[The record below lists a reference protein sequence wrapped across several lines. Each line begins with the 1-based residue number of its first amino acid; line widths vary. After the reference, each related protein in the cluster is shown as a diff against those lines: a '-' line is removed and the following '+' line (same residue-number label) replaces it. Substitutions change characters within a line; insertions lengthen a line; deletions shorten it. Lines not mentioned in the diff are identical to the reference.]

1 MKHVKLFEGWGDAIN
16 KKPDKFILIE
26 KNHYLMQERKIGYY
40 NSMREAMPHF
50 LKLFKKF
57 ITDEWDGV
65 PKGYFLEWDPE
76 VDVVN
81 SWDEFFSQIPEIGD
95 YTFYIEDSDGSTVFS
110 EVDLLKMVHPVYLAS
125 FLPFS

>member
-1 MKHVKLFEGWGDAIN
+1 V
-16 KKPDKFILIE
+16 
-26 KNHYLMQERKIGYY
+26 
-40 NSMREAMPHF
+40 
-50 LKLFKKF
+50 
-57 ITDEWDGV
+57 DE
-65 PKGYFLEWDPE
+65 
-76 VDVVN
+76 VN